1 MSKNLSSNII
11 VLIVLF
17 FIVSIIYIV
26 SLTSFDNKVNDFYT
40 KVIIDMTNQ
49 KAPEDVVLV
58 VVDDVSTDKLK
69 WPWSKDTFADMFN
82 YLEKDCGAKSI
93 IFQNLILFP
102 DSYYP
107 ERDKIFYN
115 SIKNNK
121 KLINSY
127 ILVNSNV
134 AGDVL
139 RSEYIPEFLS
149 KNKVNIEDK
158 RTERKAHIY
167 KGVVNLPKEFL
178 DSANNLGSSILS
190 EDNDNILRSY
200 MPVVS
205 YNNTLLPSIAL
216 SAFSMAT
223 GIKNFE
229 LYDDYLC
236 SADNCRTLK
245 IPIVKKNTR
254 DYFDNKI
261 GGIYSSIFWFKPTT
275 NGYTHK
281 KYSAVDVLIS
291 AYEYNSGNIPK
302 LSPEIFKDK
311 IVIIGLNA
319 DKNVWEQ
326 QSETPVLKRHADVD
340 VHATYI
346 DNLFANTF
354 KVNANANST
363 LMITVVFCLFI
374 IFGFKDLKNN
384 LLFATILSI
393 VYFLYYVFQF
403 SLRIYVPPITPVIT
417 IYSAAILKKLFN
429 IITTDKTSELIK
441 KAMGKFVSKDVMKKV
456 LSDMNSVKPGGVR
469 AVVTV
474 LFVDIRNF
482 TKMSENMEPQEVTS
496 ILNVYFAT
504 IEPIIAKYHGII
516 NKFLGDGVLAVF
528 GEPIRNENH
537 AFDAVCCS
545 MEMIN
550 AVKNLTQKLE
560 AEGKPKIEIG
570 IGINTGEVF
579 AGNVGSEERLEYT
592 VIGDNVN
599 LASRIEAFN
608 QLLKT
613 QFLIS
618 QYTYEHVKDYVE
630 VVKLSQVS
638 IKGKSKPLDIYEV
651 LKIHN
656 ENKFT
661 E

>member
-1 MSKNLSSNII
+1 MSKNFSSNII

-26 SLTSFDNKVNDFYT
+26 SLTSFDNKVNDLCT
-40 KVIIDMTNQ
+40 KVIIDLTNQ
-49 KAPEDVVLV
+49 KAPDDVVLV

-82 YLEKDCGAKSI
+82 YLEKDCGAKSV
-93 IFQNLILFP
+93 IFQNLVLFP

-107 ERDKIFYN
+107 EKDKIFYD

-121 KLINSY
+121 RLINSY

-139 RSEYIPEFLS
+139 RSEYVPEFLS
-149 KNKVNIEDK
+149 KNKVKIHDN
-158 RTERKAHIY
+158 RTNKNAHVY
-167 KGVVNLPKEFL
+167 KGIVNLPKAFL
-178 DSANNLGSSILS
+178 DSANNLASSILS
-190 EDNDNILRSY
+190 EDDDNILRSY

-205 YNNTLLPSIAL
+205 YNNNLLPSVAL

-223 GIKNFE
+223 GITDFV

-236 SADNCRTLK
+236 SIDDCRTLK
-245 IPIVKKNTR
+245 IPIVRKKTR

-261 GGIYSSIFWFKPTT
+261 DGIYSSIFWFKPFTDY
-275 NGYTHK
+275 YTHK
-281 KYSAVDVLIS
+281 KYSAIDVLVS
-291 AYEYNSGNIPK
+291 AYEYGNGKTPK
-302 LSPEIFKDK
+302 ISPSVFKDK
-311 IVIIGLNA
+311 IVIVGLNA

-326 QSETPVLKRHADVD
+326 QSESPVLKRHADVD

-354 KVNANANST
+354 KINAGTGST
-363 LMITVVFCLFI
+363 LLITVIFCLFI

-384 LLFATILSI
+384 LLFASLLSV
-393 VYFLYYVFQF
+393 VYFIYYVVQF
-403 SLRIYVPPITPVIT
+403 TMRIYVPPITPVVT
-417 IYSAAILKKLFN
+417 IYSAAVLKKLFH
-429 IITTDKTSELIK
+429 IITTDKSTELIK
-441 KAMGKFVSKDVMKKV
+441 RAMGKFVSKDVMKKV
-456 LSDMNSVKPGGVR
+456 LSDVNSVELGGIR
-469 AVVTV
+469 SVVTV

-482 TKMSENMEPQEVTS
+482 TKMSENLEPQEVTS
-496 ILNVYFAT
+496 LLNVYFAT

-528 GEPIRNENH
+528 GEPIKNENH
-537 AFDAVCCS
+537 AFDAICCS
-545 MEMIN
+545 MEMIS
-550 AVKNLTQKLE
+550 AVKELTKKLE
-560 AEGKPKIEIG
+560 SEGKPKIEIG

-618 QYTYEHVKDYVE
+618 QNTYERVKDVVE

-638 IKGKSKPLDIYEV
+638 IKGKSKPIDIYEV
-651 LKIHN
+651 LKIKD
-656 ENKFT
+656 EKQ
-661 E
+661 

>member
-1 MSKNLSSNII
+1 MSKNFSSNII

-26 SLTSFDNKVNDFYT
+26 SLTSFDNKVNDFCT
-40 KVIIDMTNQ
+40 KVIIDLTNQ
-49 KAPEDVVLV
+49 KAPNDVVLV

-82 YLEKDCGAKSI
+82 YLEKDCGAKSV
-93 IFQNLILFP
+93 IFQNLVLFP

-107 ERDKIFYN
+107 EKDKFFYD

-121 KLINSY
+121 RLINSY

-139 RSEYIPEFLS
+139 RSEYVPEFLS
-149 KNKVNIEDK
+149 KNKVNIHDN
-158 RTERKAHIY
+158 RTIKNSHVY
-167 KGVVNLPKEFL
+167 KGIVNLPKAFL
-178 DSANNLGSSILS
+178 DSVNNLGSSILS
-190 EDNDNILRSY
+190 EDDDNVLRSY

-205 YNNTLLPSIAL
+205 YNNNLLPSIAL

-223 GIKNFE
+223 GMTDFV

-236 SADNCRTLK
+236 SIDDCRTLK
-245 IPIVKKNTR
+245 IPIVRKKTR

-261 GGIYSSIFWFKPTT
+261 DGIYSSIFWFKPFADY
-275 NGYTHK
+275 YTHK
-281 KYSAVDVLIS
+281 KYSAIDVLVS
-291 AYEYNSGNIPK
+291 AYEYESGKAPK
-302 LSPEIFKDK
+302 ISPSVFKDK
-311 IVIIGLNA
+311 IVIVGLNA

-326 QSETPVLKRHADVD
+326 QSESPVLKRHADVD

-354 KVNANANST
+354 KINASANST
-363 LMITVVFCLFI
+363 LLITVVFCLFI

-384 LLFATILSI
+384 LLFASLLSV
-393 VYFLYYVFQF
+393 VYFIYYVFQF
-403 SLRIYVPPITPVIT
+403 TMRIYVPPITPIVT
-417 IYSAAILKKLFN
+417 IYSAAVLKKLFH
-429 IITTDKTSELIK
+429 IITTDKSTELIK
-441 KAMGKFVSKDVMKKV
+441 RAMGKFVSKDVMKKV
-456 LSDMNSVKPGGVR
+456 LSDINSLELGGVR
-469 AVVTV
+469 SIVTV

-482 TKMSENMEPQEVTS
+482 TKMSENLEPQEVTS
-496 ILNVYFAT
+496 LLNVYFAT

-528 GEPIRNENH
+528 GEPIKNENH
-537 AFDAVCCS
+537 AYDAICCS
-545 MEMIN
+545 MEMIS
-550 AVKNLTQKLE
+550 AVKELTKKLE
-560 AEGKPKIEIG
+560 AEGKPRIEIG

-618 QYTYEHVKDYVE
+618 QNTYERVKDFVE

-638 IKGKSKPLDIYEV
+638 IKGKAKPIDIYEV
-651 LKIHN
+651 LKIKD
-656 ENKFT
+656 EKQ
-661 E
+661 